1 MKKFY
6 PLIFLS
12 IIFLFSCHRR
22 SGFRIYTQKNREGVE
37 DSISW
42 QSYKDTIH
50 PLAGQLTYEKY
61 NFMTDLIVQNLVRA
75 QKMVYEKRYTEAV
88 SLTEQTLVWYPTPE
102 AYLLLGSIYDVKGDL
117 KKRDSCWILAK
128 KFE

>member
-42 QSYKDTIH
+42 QRPKDTI
-50 PLAGQLTYEKY
+50 PQLVGQLTYEKY
-61 NFMTDLIVQNLVRA
+61 NFMTGLIIQNLVRA

-117 KKRDSCWILAK
+117 KKRDSCRILAK